1 MTRKDLKD
9 KKPRY
14 RVEYY
19 KDDYDS
25 LHQAIQ
31 IDLEEEKESGGK
43 STSFYR
49 SQINPNLKH
58 HYRDL
63 ILNKSYQV
71 LNDYNLEKVD

>member
-1 MTRKDLKD
+1 MNNMKVGD
-9 KKPRY
+9 KEPRY

-19 KDDYDS
+19 RDDYNS

-49 SQINPNLKH
+49 SQINPNLTH
-58 HYRDL
+58 HYRNL

-71 LNDYNLEKVD
+71 LKDETL